1 MIVGRAEELTQLERL
16 LAELRAQRGRALV
29 LGLVWL
35 PVGVVAGDVVGVRPE
50 RI

>member
-29 LGLVWL
+29 LALVW
-35 PVGVVAGDVVGVRPE
+35 
-50 RI
+50 